1 MPKIAMDELIS
12 SDYWFEFG
20 MNLEQKTHN
29 FTNPLLVQHKTH
41 LQAKITLNHTANMLA
56 NNTNENKQFWPKYK
70 VTNITNI
77 SNISFLL

>member
-20 MNLEQKTHN
+20 IKKPIIL
-29 FTNPLLVQHKTH
+29 PIPLVQHKTH
-41 LQAKITLNHTANMLA
+41 LQTKITLTHTANMLA
-56 NNTNENKQFWPKYK
+56 NNTNKNKQFWPKYK
-70 VTNITNI
+70 VSNVTNI

>member
-12 SDYWFEFG
+12 SDYWLKFG
-20 MNLEQKTHN
+20 IRAHN

-41 LQAKITLNHTANMLA
+41 LQTKITLTHTANMLA

-77 SNISFLL
+77 SSISFLL